1 MCDMY
6 NIGATS
12 RSAET
17 RKRRFRVTSSSKRN
31 LEVLAD
37 IIDFNMASYFAK
49 EPNTFDLVTGKR

>member
-1 MCDMY
+1 MY
-6 NIGATS
+6 IIGATS